1 MSTLTLVVC
10 VLTRITFNFASN
22 SVENATNPATPD
34 DSPRLKFLQ
43 TACPSST
50 DNLTLHWHEFPPAA
64 VTNKSTGE
72 MEGSLAQ
79 NLATAKRFCCHSI
92 NIVEKPPRV
101 NSSVDLE
108 IMIRKDR
115 NSDPA
120 LYFPVIAHTKEETQY
135 QRRFF
140 PLYRSPGPAIIH
152 ARLDHHDTPKHIRLI
167 QSSWPLLILFI
178 VTTALA
184 GIVMWLLVRK

>member
-1 MSTLTLVVC
+1 MTHCFVSVTALSPLTLVVC
-10 VLTRITFNFASN
+10 VLTRINSNFASN
-22 SVENATNPATPD
+22 SVENTTNPATPD

-64 VTNKSTGE
+64 VTNKSTGA
-72 MEGSLAQ
+72 MEGSLAL

-92 NIVEKPPRV
+92 NVVEKPLRV
-101 NSSVDLE
+101 NSSADLE

-120 LYFPVIAHTKEETQY
+120 LYFPAGYRPHQGRDAVPETL
-135 QRRFF
+135 
-140 PLYRSPGPAIIH
+140 LYTVSLTWTSHYPRQ
-152 ARLDHHDTPKHIRLI
+152 ARP
-167 QSSWPLLILFI
+167 P
-178 VTTALA
+178 
-184 GIVMWLLVRK
+184 